1 VPDGNAR
8 APAPGSAQAAKNA
21 AHAMTFPKTKRSQAV
36 EINVSAD
43 GGLTI
48 GIDKT
53 GAASRFSMRS
63 LTRWAFA
70 YRLTP
75 LAKFSNSSRLAH

>member
-8 APAPGSAQAAKNA
+8 APAPGSAQAAKNP
-21 AHAMTFPKTKRSQAV
+21 AHAMIFPKTKLSQAV

-53 GAASRFSMRS
+53 GPPVVSQCDRWLDGPP
-63 LTRWAFA
+63 LTAWHHW
-70 YRLTP
+70 P
-75 LAKFSNSSRLAH
+75 SSV

>member
-21 AHAMTFPKTKRSQAV
+21 AHSMTFPKTKLSQAV

-53 GAASRFSMRS
+53 GAASRFLNAIADSMG
-63 LTRWAFA
+63 L
-70 YRLTP
+70 RLPPDTIGQVQ
-75 LAKFSNSSRLAH
+75 

>member
-1 VPDGNAR
+1 
-8 APAPGSAQAAKNA
+8 
-21 AHAMTFPKTKRSQAV
+21 MTFPKTKLSQAV

-53 GAASRFSMRS
+53 GPPVVSQCDRRLDGPP
-63 LTRWAFA
+63 LTAWHHW
-70 YRLTP
+70 P
-75 LAKFSNSSRLAH
+75 SSV